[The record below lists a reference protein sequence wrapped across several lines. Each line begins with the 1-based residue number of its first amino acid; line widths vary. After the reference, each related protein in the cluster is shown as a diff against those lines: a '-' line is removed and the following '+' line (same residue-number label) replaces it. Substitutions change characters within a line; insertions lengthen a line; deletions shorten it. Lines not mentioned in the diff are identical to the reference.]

1 MLTTDLDH
9 RLEVEDVPM
18 TQKIVSDSALA
29 VCLVWGVLVIGLFSP
44 VLVRGQGPG
53 AMPAGAGPPANNNP
67 KLEDRAR
74 QLHESGLR
82 SVEMDA
88 ANESENEKHIEA
100 AIVTMKED
108 FTRIQV
114 LRNDIARNLVAHK
127 QLDYDLISQQTGEIY
142 RRTSQLN
149 IFMMAQAPGDKEQND
164 VLDVASDEM
173 IGALVKLCKL
183 VDSFTDNPSLKNA
196 ATVDA
201 KEIEKA
207 KTNKAKADKDLLA
220 IIKLSERI
228 RKKAD
233 SLRSGK

>member
-1 MLTTDLDH
+1 MKPKTVSVKALT
-9 RLEVEDVPM
+9 
-18 TQKIVSDSALA
+18 
-29 VCLVWGVLVIGLFSP
+29 VCFVGGVLAISLFYP
-44 VLVRGQGPG
+44 VSVRGQGPG

-88 ANESENEKHIEA
+88 ANESETEKHIEA
-100 AIVTMKED
+100 AIVTMRED

-127 QLDYDLISQQTGEIY
+127 HLDYDLISHQTGEIY
-142 RRTSQLN
+142 RRASQLN
-149 IFMMAQAPGDKEQND
+149 LFMMAHAAEDKEQSD
-164 VLDVASDEM
+164 LLEGASEEM
-173 IGALVKLCKL
+173 IGALVRLCKL
-183 VDSFTDNPSLKNA
+183 VDSFTENPSLKNA

-207 KTNKAKADKDLLA
+207 KIDKANADKDLLA
-220 IIKLSERI
+220 IIKLSDRI
-228 RKKAD
+228 RKKSD

>member
-1 MLTTDLDH
+1 MKQKLESVNALTICL
-9 RLEVEDVPM
+9 VGGV
-18 TQKIVSDSALA
+18 LA
-29 VCLVWGVLVIGLFSP
+29 VSLFYP
-44 VLVRGQGPG
+44 VSVRGQGAG
-53 AMPAGAGPPANNNP
+53 AMPAGAGPPANANP

-74 QLHESGLR
+74 QLQESRLR
-82 SVEMDA
+82 STEMDA

-127 QLDYDLISQQTGEIY
+127 RLDYDLISQQTGEIN
-142 RRTSQLN
+142 RRASQLN
-149 IFMMAQAPGDKEQND
+149 IFMMAHAPEDKEQND
-164 VLDVASDEM
+164 LHDVAGEEM

-207 KTNKAKADKDLLA
+207 KIDKAKADKDLLA
-220 IIKLSERI
+220 IIKLSDRI
-228 RKKAD
+228 RKKSD
-233 SLRSGK
+233 SFKGVK

>member
-1 MLTTDLDH
+1 MK
-9 RLEVEDVPM
+9 P
-18 TQKIVSDSALA
+18 KIVSVKALT
-29 VCLVWGVLVIGLFSP
+29 VCFVGGVLAISLLYP
-44 VLVRGQGPG
+44 VSVRGQGPG

-108 FTRIQV
+108 FTRIQI

-127 QLDYDLISQQTGEIY
+127 HLDFDLISHQTGEIN
-142 RRTSQLN
+142 RRASQLN
-149 IFMMAQAPGDKEQND
+149 LFMMAAHAAEDKEQ
-164 VLDVASDEM
+164 SDLLEGGSEEM
-173 IGALVKLCKL
+173 IGALVRLCKL

-207 KTNKAKADKDLLA
+207 KIDKAEADKDLLA
-220 IIKLSERI
+220 IIKLSDRI
-228 RKKAD
+228 RKKSD
-233 SLRSGK
+233 SFKGVK

>member
-1 MLTTDLDH
+1 MK
-9 RLEVEDVPM
+9 
-18 TQKIVSDSALA
+18 QKIVNVNAMS
-29 VCLVWGVLVIGLFSP
+29 VCLVAGLLAISLLYP
-44 VLVRGQGPG
+44 ASVRGQGPG

-88 ANESENEKHIEA
+88 AKESENEKHIEA

-108 FTRIQV
+108 FTRIQI
-114 LRNDIARNLVAHK
+114 LRNDIARNLVAHNH
-127 QLDYDLISQQTGEIY
+127 LDYDLISQQTGEIN
-142 RRTSQLN
+142 RRASQLN
-149 IFMMAQAPGDKEQND
+149 LFMMAHAAEDKEQSD
-164 VLDVASDEM
+164 LLEGASEEM
-173 IGALVKLCKL
+173 IGALVRLCKL

-207 KTNKAKADKDLLA
+207 KIDKAKADKDLLA
-220 IIKLSERI
+220 IIKLSDRI
-228 RKKAD
+228 RKKSD
-233 SLRSGK
+233 SFKGVK

>member
-1 MLTTDLDH
+1 M
-9 RLEVEDVPM
+9 RQE
-18 TQKIVSDSALA
+18 IVSVNALT
-29 VCLVWGVLVIGLFSP
+29 VCLAGGVLAISLFYP
-44 VLVRGQGPG
+44 VSVRGQGPG
-53 AMPAGAGPPANNNP
+53 AMPPGAGPPANNNP

-74 QLHESGLR
+74 QLQESRLR
-82 SVEMDA
+82 STEMDA

-127 QLDYDLISQQTGEIY
+127 RLDYDLISQQTGEIN
-142 RRTSQLN
+142 RRASQLN
-149 IFMMAQAPGDKEQND
+149 IFMMAHAPEDKEQND
-164 VLDVASDEM
+164 LHDVAGEEM

-207 KTNKAKADKDLLA
+207 KIDKAKADKDLLA
-220 IIKLSERI
+220 IIKLSDRI
-228 RKKAD
+228 RKKSD
-233 SLRSGK
+233 SFKGVK